1 MKASASRSSREQGSG
16 GPSRARALS
25 LGLALV
31 LVAALVGQTVRTLDR
46 LAASTALRGAEVRT
60 LAAVRR
66 SGPAAGTQ
74 LRVELARLEEARRR
88 DPGEVGIPLAI
99 GSLYLLLGSNEQAVA
114 AYEEALAL
122 EPRPEI
128 YLNLGR
134 AQLAAGRPDEARE
147 SFALAVELQPLLKDE
162 VPPGMLPE

>member
-1 MKASASRSSREQGSG
+1 MTASERSGAG
-16 GPSRARALS
+16 GNGKGGRALS
-25 LGLALV
+25 LVLLVVLA
-31 LVAALVGQTVRTLDR
+31 AALLAQTVRTVDR
-46 LAASTALRGAEVRT
+46 LSAGAALRRAEVRT

-66 SGPAAGTQ
+66 SGPAAGTL
-74 LRVELARLEEARRR
+74 LRAELSRLEQARER

-99 GSLYLLLGSNEQAVA
+99 GSLHLLLGANEQAVT

-134 AQLAAGRPDEARE
+134 AHLAAGRPDEARE
-147 SFALAVELQPLLKDE
+147 SFALAVELQPLLEND
-162 VPPGMLPE
+162 VPAGRLGE